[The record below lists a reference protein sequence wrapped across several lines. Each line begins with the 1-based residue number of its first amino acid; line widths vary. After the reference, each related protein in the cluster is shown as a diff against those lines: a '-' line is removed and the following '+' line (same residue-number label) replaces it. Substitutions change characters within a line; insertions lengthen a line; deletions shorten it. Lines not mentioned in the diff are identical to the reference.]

1 MAWQIIEIAV
11 RKASL
16 FIRASSLFLRPSS
29 FRASACWRAPSLT
42 APAKYVAHSRAPP
55 FNAFVACS
63 TAACNKGGSSA
74 AIAQEHYLT
83 FFILSLG
90 TLPSSTYTGFT
101 GSLPWIDWGAPA
113 SSAASGSTHAAT
125 RENARASG
133 ALAVGRALVYSTVR
147 LAAAAV
153 QTTDRQASNAAA
165 TTFVGATRPK
175 TPRPVAVGG

>member
-55 FNAFVACS
+55 FNALACS
-63 TAACNKGGSSA
+63 TAACNNGGSSA

-90 TLPSSTYTGFT
+90 ERMQHIAFEVTTGAFSTALFDIHWIHRLTSLDRL
-101 GSLPWIDWGAPA
+101 GSACVIGCEWQ
-113 SSAASGSTHAAT
+113 HA
-125 RENARASG
+125 RRDS
-133 ALAVGRALVYSTVR
+133 
-147 LAAAAV
+147 
-153 QTTDRQASNAAA
+153 
-165 TTFVGATRPK
+165 
-175 TPRPVAVGG
+175 